1 MAAAMMAMVH
11 FAEDRL
17 HRSHFTGVRMMSSGH
32 VYTFAEIDGTRLAAT
47 ADRDGANLPGG
58 PSGWRRLA
66 KMDANE
72 MDTMSGIVGLGNAA
86 DDPNRYPRERSVPDG
101 SEGCRLGDASVH
113 RGGLTGEVW
122 VAAIT

>member
-1 MAAAMMAMVH
+1 
-11 FAEDRL
+11 
-17 HRSHFTGVRMMSSGH
+17 MSSGH

-86 DDPNRYPRERSVPDG
+86 EILTDIRERG
-101 SEGCRLGDASVH
+101 LFLTAAKDAD
-113 RGGLTGEVW
+113 W
-122 VAAIT
+122 VTPAFTEAD

>member
-1 MAAAMMAMVH
+1 
-11 FAEDRL
+11 
-17 HRSHFTGVRMMSSGH
+17 MSSGH

-58 PSGWRRLA
+58 ASGWRRLA

-86 DDPNRYPRERSVPDG
+86 EILTDIRERG
-101 SEGCRLGDASVH
+101 LFLTAAKDAD
-113 RGGLTGEVW
+113 W
-122 VAAIT
+122 VTPAFTEAD